1 MSDRNRRFVSRYGNQ
16 ASPNKRKTLLLL
28 ATAALFVLGLLFLI
42 FFTDLFGSS
51 DPFVSTGLSPSV
63 DIKAA
68 NEKTVFYLKGSTLYK
83 TDRNGKV
90 IWSFKFSSGQVD
102 MEVGESIVCI
112 YNEES
117 AALLDSDKTPLF
129 NIPSSD
135 FIISDVICGKK
146 SVALLCTI
154 EEDPTTYL
162 RVFDT
167 SGTELD
173 RIEISDASILKFGF
187 YGDNDALW
195 YLTLDTTGAVP
206 ISRVHTALPSQQLMT
221 GLYEV
226 YGQLVSD
233 VCFLGSDIYITNA
246 TALTSYDTFGE
257 EISEWLI
264 YGSKLADFVETKND
278 LILAYIPT
286 PVVGSNDA
294 IYTVRILSKGGK
306 DTLIQLP
313 AGIEHFALSEN
324 YIYCFGDNNIYLYTH
339 SGEFY
344 KSITPEF
351 TITSF
356 EKLCDDLVLL
366 GGGQESYLFA
376 LD

>member
-1 MSDRNRRFVSRYGNQ
+1 MSERNRRFVSRYGNQ
-16 ASPNKRKTLLLL
+16 PSSKRKTLLLL
-28 ATAALFVLGLLFLI
+28 AVAALFVLVLLFLI

-51 DPFVSTGLSPSV
+51 NPFVATGLSP
-63 DIKAA
+63 DAALKAS
-68 NEKTVFYLKGSTLYK
+68 NQKTVYYLRGSTLYK
-83 TDRNGKV
+83 ADRKGNV
-90 IWSFKFSSGQVD
+90 LWTFKFASGEVN
-102 MEVGESIVCI
+102 MEVGEDIVCLF
-112 YNEES
+112 NDAS
-117 AALLDSDKTPLF
+117 AALLDSDKNPLF
-129 NIPSSD
+129 TIPASD
-135 FIISDVICGKK
+135 FVISEVVCGRQ

-154 EEDPTTYL
+154 EGDATQYL
-162 RVFDT
+162 RVFDAA
-167 SGTELD
+167 GTELD
-173 RIEISDASILKFGF
+173 RIDISDASILKFGF
-187 YGDNDALW
+187 YGENDALW

-233 VCFLGSDIYITNA
+233 VCFSGSDIYITNA
-246 TALTSYDTFGE
+246 TSLTSYDTFGE

-264 YGSKLADFVETKND
+264 YGSKRADSMATKND
-278 LILAYIPT
+278 LILAYVPT
-286 PVVGSNDA
+286 SAVGGEES
-294 IYTVRILSKGGK
+294 IYTVRILSKDGK

-313 AGIEHFALSEN
+313 AGIEHFALSQN
-324 YIYCFGDNNIYLYTH
+324 YIYCFGENIIYLYTH

-344 KSITPEF
+344 KSLTPEF

-356 EKLCDDLVLL
+356 KKLCDNLVLL